1 MVSRSVS
8 FTLMHD
14 WPSEVFGALDVLVV
28 VPRPR
33 HTTGTQQQHLHA
45 AAYVLDGIE
54 AAAVALL
61 AAEAVLAAA
70 AGATFWCQRE
80 PLAELCQIPFSACTF
95 T

>member
-54 AAAVALL
+54 AAA
-61 AAEAVLAAA
+61 AVLAA
-70 AGATFWCQRE
+70 
-80 PLAELCQIPFSACTF
+80 LA
-95 T
+95 